1 MVAEPQVVITVFQH
15 VRDVVVSLGE
25 VFEKMLTISANI
37 ISDALLTQNGES
49 SVGIVDSRNV
59 S

>member
-49 SVGIVDSRNV
+49 SVAIVDSRNV